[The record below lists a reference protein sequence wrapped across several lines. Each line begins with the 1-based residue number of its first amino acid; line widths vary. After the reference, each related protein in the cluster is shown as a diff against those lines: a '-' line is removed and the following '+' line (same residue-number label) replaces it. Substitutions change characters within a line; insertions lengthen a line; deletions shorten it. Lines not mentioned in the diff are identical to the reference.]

1 MNNNLI
7 VFKEQNYYFGIFP
20 EDFERHFSMDHIVV
34 NPSSISTSIWKF
46 EAPQKSL
53 KGYFVHLGALFG
65 FSPVHIQHTGH
76 LFVKESLDVR
86 FAIFLDNFQMKIPV
100 LEKGRNQIGIDKFH
114 DLPAEIPKQAFRYVL
129 VYRKKKILIVDPLM
143 LFRSYDHLFPAN
155 V

>member
-20 EDFERHFSMDHIVV
+20 EDFERHMYMDEITV
-34 NPSSISTSIWKF
+34 NPSTISPSIWNF
-46 EAPQKSL
+46 EDPTKKRS
-53 KGYFVHLGALFG
+53 GFFVHLGALFG
-65 FSPVHIQHTGH
+65 FSPVFIQHTGH

-100 LEKGRNQIGIDKFH
+100 LEKGRNQIGIDKFD
-114 DLPAEIPKQAFRYVL
+114 DLPPEIPKQAFRYVL
-129 VYRKKKILIVDPLM
+129 VYKKKKILIVDPLM